1 MRIKNLKTKL
11 QNGEKILGTFITST
25 DPCFTEA
32 AAVAGFDF
40 VIIDTEHGPLSPTEV
55 TGHVRAAEA
64 MGIPPVCRA
73 TNAETTTILRLL
85 DVGVHGIQV
94 PQVNDMVTAQQ
105 VVTAAKYYP
114 EGNRGMAL
122 PRALEFGMG
131 DLMASFRKANE
142 ETVVIVHCETKE
154 SLEVIDKIAALKGID
169 VIFLGPFDLSQSL
182 GIPGQ
187 TEHPL
192 IQSAKER
199 VLKVCQQNQKA
210 AGIFAANGE
219 QAKKRMAEGF
229 QFVAMNMDLTL
240 YALKCQ
246 EEIKKVKGLQN
257 L

>member
-1 MRIKNLKTKL
+1 MREKNLKTRL
-11 QNGEKILGTFITST
+11 QNGEKMLGTFITST

-40 VIIDTEHGPLSPTEV
+40 VVIDTEHGPLSPVEV

-64 MGIPPVCRA
+64 MGMSPVCRA

-94 PQVNDMVTAQQ
+94 PQVNDLETARQ

-114 EGNRGMAL
+114 EGKRGMAL
-122 PRALEFGMG
+122 PRALQFGMG
-131 DLMASFRKANE
+131 DLMASFQKAND

-154 SLEVIDKIAALKGID
+154 SLEVIGKIAAVEGID

-187 TEHPL
+187 TGHPL
-192 IQSAKER
+192 IQAAKER
-199 VLKVCQQNQKA
+199 VLEVCKQHHKS
-210 AGIFAANGE
+210 AGIFAADGQ
-219 QAKKRMAEGF
+219 QAKDRMEEGF

-240 YALKCQ
+240 YAIKCQ
-246 EEIKKVKGLQN
+246 EEIKKVKG
-257 L
+257 